1 MRIAVISPF
10 VDRQHGT
17 ERAVAELV
25 DHLAADEGDSMG
37 FEKKA
42 HTFEWLEDPEQLP
55 CHLLVRPK
63 WKLVSGT
70 TSSRIPEN
78 PDS

>member
-25 DHLAADEGDSMG
+25 DHLAADHKDEIELYAQRVSDINLQNESVAGTPAVPVREWHRQTLAL
-37 FEKKA
+37 EKMAQRKM
-42 HTFEWLEDPEQLP
+42 E
-55 CHLLVRPK
+55 
-63 WKLVSGT
+63 
-70 TSSRIPEN
+70 
-78 PDS
+78 